1 MISLETSHV
10 LVVAARKL
18 STRDTTALQH
28 IGLTP
33 TGLYALEDL
42 ERRGAME
49 QARLAHLL
57 YVRPQTIGHLLSR
70 FEQYGWVTRHP
81 SGHRNYLTV
90 DITDQGRLVLAA
102 ARHLT
107 ATAGRTHQTD
117 HNDRRRRARPVKHG
131 NHACPR
137 DREAPGHD
145 EISGVSGDDQLHD
158 DQLHDD
164 RLHAALNALRPFLIA
179 VITASGGDAA
189 DDDRTVSPAPLARP

>member
-10 LVVAARKL
+10 MVVAARKL
-18 STRDTTALQH
+18 STRDTTVLRGV
-28 IGLTP
+28 GLTP
-33 TGLYALEDL
+33 TGLYALEEL
-42 ERRGAME
+42 GRSGAME

-57 YVRPQTIGHLLSR
+57 YVRPQTIGHLMGR
-70 FEQYGWVTRHP
+70 FEQYGWVTRYP

-90 DITDQGRLVLAA
+90 DITDRGRLVLAA

-107 ATAGRTHQTD
+107 TTADQTHQTD
-117 HNDRRRRARPVKHG
+117 HNDRRRRARPVKHED
-131 NHACPR
+131 HACPR

-145 EISGVSGDDQLHD
+145 EISGMSGDDQLHD
-158 DQLHDD
+158 DRLHDD

-189 DDDRTVSPAPLARP
+189 DDARAVPPAPLP

>member
-18 STRDTTALQH
+18 STRDTTALKG

-42 ERRGAME
+42 ERNGAME

-70 FEQYGWVTRHP
+70 FEQHGWVTRHP

-107 ATAGRTHQTD
+107 ATASRTHQTD
-117 HNDRRRRARPVKHG
+117 HNDRRRRVRPVKHED
-131 NHACPR
+131 HDCLR

-145 EISGVSGDDQLHD
+145 EISGMSGDDQLHD
-158 DQLHDD
+158 DRLHDD
-164 RLHAALNALRPFLIA
+164 RLHAALNALRPFLIT
-179 VITASGGDAA
+179 VIITAESDTA
-189 DDDRTVSPAPLARP
+189 DDAGIVSPAPLPRP

>member
-18 STRDTTALQH
+18 STRDTTALRG

-42 ERRGAME
+42 ERNGAME

-70 FEQYGWVTRHP
+70 FEHYGWVTRHP

-90 DITDQGRLVLAA
+90 DITNRGRLVLAA

-107 ATAGRTHQTD
+107 ATAAQTD
-117 HNDRRRRARPVKHG
+117 HADHNGRRRRARPVKHG